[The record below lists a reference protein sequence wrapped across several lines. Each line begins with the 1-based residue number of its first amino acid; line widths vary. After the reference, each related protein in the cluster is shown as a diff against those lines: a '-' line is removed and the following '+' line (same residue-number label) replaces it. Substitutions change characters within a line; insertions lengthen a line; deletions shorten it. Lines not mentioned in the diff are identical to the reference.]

1 MEVDQDSGDMDG
13 SEKLVDPS
21 EKKKLE
27 CTPKIII
34 FITIG
39 NLIFIALNIIFIH
52 LYHYNKTNY
61 MTSIMNDYVKDLN
74 KMAITDKRINH
85 LIKTENDEESKYQK
99 LVDLQKLV
107 LNATYEF
114 LKNKGFD
121 SLLKEMDNKTFA
133 HVLPKYI
140 ENPAEPISFIEDL
153 YRVLTQEEDWR
164 IYQLMDNYDL
174 KTINDAIHEKTGDK
188 YIEQLKTIILYGL
201 IDLPLQVLYFSKN
214 ETIKEEYI
222 KAIKTKLNPGTI
234 NNIINTKM
242 QDYKKDTN
250 DVLMVLGCD
259 QEEEIKRINKT
270 IPDTI
275 INLVNTGLRM
285 SSTENERKNLKEN
298 FEKYY
303 LGDSYGNL
311 MKNCLEENEV
321 YEEFIKEGR
330 QLIEGEY
337 TDEKIEKIHELFKNK
352 SFSVETANTV
362 INYIKLGVSND
373 NIKIIRLNG
382 KQSNDDIKY
391 NTSDVFILYNL
402 HDTDNTTEDKTNRAT
417 TYSNAQAIK
426 YLKRECPNFLT
437 DEQYNNT
444 ILISSLEDAER
455 QLEAFNIASNI
466 IKMKDVQNKIM
477 RWDQVLWY
485 KDGEEN
491 LNGNQTIEIMLETL
505 VKSYHLYS
513 EKCGMNNDSLA
524 GIYINLIEK
533 YQNISE

>member
-242 QDYKKDTN
+242 QEYKQEAN
-250 DVLMVLGCD
+250 NILMVLGCD

-303 LGDSYGNL
+303 LDDSYGNL

-330 QLIEGEY
+330 QLIEEEY
-337 TDEKIEKIHELFKNK
+337 TDEKIEKIHGLFKNK
-352 SFSVETANTV
+352 SFSV
-362 INYIKLGVSND
+362 
-373 NIKIIRLNG
+373 
-382 KQSNDDIKY
+382 DIKY
-391 NTSDVFILYNL
+391 NASDVFILYNL

-426 YLKRECPNFLT
+426 YLKQEYPNFLT